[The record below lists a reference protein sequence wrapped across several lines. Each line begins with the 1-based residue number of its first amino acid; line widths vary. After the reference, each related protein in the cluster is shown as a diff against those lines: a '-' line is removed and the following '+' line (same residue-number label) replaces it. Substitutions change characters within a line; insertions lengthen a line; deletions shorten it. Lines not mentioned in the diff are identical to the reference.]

1 MLCDSHLKF
10 LERVQKMCSKIIL
23 PGTESYHERLSISM
37 IPELRIFSEN
47 LYRNHFLKVALD
59 EHHQLHTLMLEKQS
73 THRHHSARLKES
85 FLVRTRTAKR
95 DSSFSSMAQ
104 KICRKTVLIE
114 LEPFPFFIF
123 YDMMKEQPTVLYDI
137 YYASQQ
143 WYNKQICN
151 L

>member
-1 MLCDSHLKF
+1 
-10 LERVQKMCSKIIL
+10 MCTKIIL
-23 PGTESYHERLSISM
+23 PDTESYHERLSILM
-37 IPELRIFSEN
+37 IREFHIFSKN
-47 LYRNHFLKVALD
+47 VCRNHFLKVAL
-59 EHHQLHTLMLEKQS
+59 EKHHQLYTLLSEKQS
-73 THRHHSARLKES
+73 THRCHSARLKEI

-104 KICRKTVLIE
+104 KICCKTVLIE